1 MPRAEGLYRQYKHEF
16 EMLESN
22 GCRLYC
28 PAGVK
33 VRPKQLASVM
43 VRDRSATYMRDM
55 IYDRKGKV
63 VKVNFT
69 RVPIQT
75 DEKDEEDL
83 RKTRRHK
90 KE

>member
-33 VRPKQLASVM
+33 VRPKQLALVM